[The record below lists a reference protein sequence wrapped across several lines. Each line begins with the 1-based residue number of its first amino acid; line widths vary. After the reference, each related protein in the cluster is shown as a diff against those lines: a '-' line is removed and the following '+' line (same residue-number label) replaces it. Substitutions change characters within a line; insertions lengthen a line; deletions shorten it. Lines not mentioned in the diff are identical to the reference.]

1 MSRRIAAAVAALLT
15 ALALLVGLSTA
26 AAQAASP
33 KIAALT
39 PFTANTLSLLGI
51 RPIAVGET
59 LGGNERF
66 NRGLKNVRRLTLA
79 HPNGPNA
86 EQLAVMQPDL
96 VLSAPIWRKGN
107 ERLKQLKIRVVESD
121 PQSVDDVMRQTE
133 SIGQIVGKRAQ
144 AKRLADTQR
153 ARLKVAQKR
162 ARRHPSVLLVLGL
175 GRSVQAFLPNSW
187 GGDVITQAGGRLLTK
202 GLVNADEQGFAR
214 LSDEIIIQRNPDVI
228 IAVPHGPADNIDQI
242 AEDLRH
248 NPAWKNTKAAKTRRI
263 FVSTDNSLL
272 QAMPQAA
279 SVIAAVQTKYLRNR

>member
-1 MSRRIAAAVAALLT
+1 MSRRLSAALLA
-15 ALALLVGLSTA
+15 ALAALLLGLSTT

-33 KIAALT
+33 RIAALT

-51 RPIAVGET
+51 RPIAIGET

-79 HPNGPNA
+79 HPNGANP
-86 EQLAVMQPDL
+86 EQLALMQPDL

-107 ERLKQLKIRVVESD
+107 DRLEQLGIKVVESD
-121 PQSVDDVMRQTE
+121 PQSVDEVMRQTE
-133 SIGQIVGKRAQ
+133 SIGQTVGRRAA

-153 ARLKVAQKR
+153 ARLKVAEKR
-162 ARRHPSVLLVLGL
+162 ARRHPTVLLVLGL
-175 GRSVQAFLPNSW
+175 GRSVQAFMPNSW
-187 GGDVITQAGGRLLTK
+187 GGDVITRAGGRLLTK
-202 GLVNADEQGFAR
+202 GLANAGEQGFAR
-214 LSDEIIIQRNPDVI
+214 LSDEIIVQRNPDVI
-228 IAVPHGPADNIDQI
+228 IAVPHGPADNIDRI
-242 AEDLRH
+242 AADLR
-248 NPAWKNTKAAKTRRI
+248 NNAAWKNTKAAKTRRI

>member
-1 MSRRIAAAVAALLT
+1 MSRRIALTLLT
-15 ALALLVGLSTA
+15 AFALCLGLSTA
-26 AAQAASP
+26 AQAAP
-33 KIAALT
+33 RIAALT

-79 HPNGPNA
+79 HPNGANP
-86 EQLAVMQPDL
+86 EQLAVLQPDL

-107 ERLKQLKIRVVESD
+107 DRLKQLKIRVVESD
-121 PQSVDDVMRQTE
+121 PQSVEDVMRQTE
-133 SIGQIVGKRAQ
+133 LIGQVVGKRTA

-153 ARLKVAQKR
+153 ARLKVAKR
-162 ARRHPSVLLVLGL
+162 RAKRHPTVLLVLGL
-175 GRSVQAFLPNSW
+175 GRSVQAFMPNSW

-202 GLVNADEQGFAR
+202 GLSNAEEQGFAR

-242 AEDLRH
+242 ADDLRH
-248 NPAWKNTKAAKTRRI
+248 NAAWKNTKAAKTGRI

-279 SVIAAVQTKYLRNR
+279 SVIATVQMKYLRNR